1 MSPIVNVV
9 KDASHSI
16 AASSDYQRLT
26 FVISAPRGGA
36 LTFCRNTERLGHIG
50 LPHTHLPLRG
60 KPQLLKSLQSPLDL
74 YSIDDGL
81 LRALSCVVYGGLE
94 PYQLEAAYHDIGTM
108 YARETF
114 SDTYGRFLAKTT
126 SRIFDPSFSLSLYP
140 DEVLKLQ
147 DSFPSSQFIY
157 IFRDP
162 FFYASSILSTIHG
175 LDSLL
180 VWWSIARQS
189 DPDIAMDP
197 LVMWCCINEK
207 LLECKAQLSKE
218 TIVSVLNHPE
228 SVGRYSFERLLH
240 FMRSDYSSLVPTLA
254 GPSSSRF
261 YKDHAKWRLSMSR
274 TLSSLLPVSSLDY
287 SSPIRGRSSWW
298 LDITLG
304 GDPSASISHCS
315 NPGSLVPEY
324 WEQLVENSEL
334 IDRCDHLCH
343 ALSFA
348 PISSRLA
355 TH

>member
-1 MSPIVNVV
+1 MSPIISVV
-9 KDASHSI
+9 KDAPQSI
-16 AASSDYQRLT
+16 SATPDYQRLT
-26 FVISAPRGGA
+26 FVIGAPRGGA

-50 LPHTHLPLRG
+50 LPHTHLPLRQQ
-60 KPQLLKSLQSPLDL
+60 PQLLKSLQSPLDL

-94 PYQLEAAYHDIGTM
+94 AYQLEAAYHDIGTM
-108 YARETF
+108 YARDTF
-114 SDTYGRFLAKTT
+114 SDTYGRFLAKT
-126 SRIFDPSFSLSLYP
+126 SCRIFDPSFSLSLYP
-140 DEVLKLQ
+140 DEVPQLQ
-147 DSFPSSQFIY
+147 DSFPRSQFLY

-197 LVMWCCINEK
+197 LVMWCWINEK
-207 LLECKAQLSKE
+207 LIDSKAKLHKE
-218 TIVSVLNHPE
+218 SSVSVLNHPE
-228 SVGRYSFERLLH
+228 AVGRYSLEHFLH
-240 FMRSDYSSLVPTLA
+240 FIRSDYSSLVPSLA

-261 YKDHAKWRLSMSR
+261 YKDHAKWRLAMSR
-274 TLSSLLPVSSLDY
+274 TLSNLLPSDSGDY

-304 GDPSASISHCS
+304 GDPSANISHCS
-315 NPGSLVPEY
+315 NPATLVPGY
-324 WEQLVENSEL
+324 WEHLADNSEL
-334 IDRCDHLCH
+334 IERCDLLCR
-343 ALSFA
+343 ALSFT

-355 TH
+355 RH